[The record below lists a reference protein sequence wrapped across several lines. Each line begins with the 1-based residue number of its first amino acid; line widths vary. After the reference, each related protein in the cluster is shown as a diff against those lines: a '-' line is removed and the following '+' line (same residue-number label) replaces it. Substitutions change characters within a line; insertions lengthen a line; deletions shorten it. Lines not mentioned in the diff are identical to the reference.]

1 MIRYLLTTLFFFLTF
16 LSKAQ
21 EISDTIVNLQ
31 EKIKSTKNR
40 NEKIQ
45 SILSLAELQYDRDFA
60 MSKELL
66 VDAFGLI
73 GEKKDSVSQKQ
84 LAHAYV
90 INGVIKRREGLYP
103 EAIQSY
109 LKAKNIYD
117 NFKDRW
123 NTSDVLHNM
132 AMVYRYQKENRRA
145 IDLYKKSIAVKEL
158 LNDTH
163 GIAAGY
169 NMMGVS
175 YRQSKQQDSALIAYK
190 KAKELFTSINSVDD
204 VQRVNNN
211 LVNLYMDMKAYDKAL
226 TIIQYNLNYAKKQNK
241 QSSLC
246 TTYRNASSVYK
257 KTKEYKKS
265 LVYIDSSI
273 AIAKK
278 EKFRQLLSKGYLRKS
293 FLNSKL
299 GDYKAAY
306 ENYRIFNRYSDSI
319 FNIENI
325 KKIQALELNNEF
337 NQEKKEIELKTEVAT
352 AKKKLYQILLLITI
366 VGAIVIGILFYLNTK
381 SRSRALQEKLAKER
395 AQKELLD
402 QKIKVSEE
410 NTKRL
415 IADNTMRLEF
425 KEELIE
431 RIRKEI
437 VPEATGK
444 LKTAI
449 NSMMSELQLQ
459 VATEGKL
466 SEVQSKINEVN
477 KGFDAK
483 LRELYPTLTK
493 SEREICTL
501 LRLNLSI
508 KEIMTVR
515 NASLDSVKSTRYRIR
530 KKMKLTPKEELE
542 RFIQSI

>member
-1 MIRYLLTTLFFFLTF
+1 
-16 LSKAQ
+16 
-21 EISDTIVNLQ
+21 
-31 EKIKSTKNR
+31 
-40 NEKIQ
+40 
-45 SILSLAELQYDRDFA
+45 
-60 MSKELL
+60 
-66 VDAFGLI
+66 
-73 GEKKDSVSQKQ
+73 
-84 LAHAYV
+84 
-90 INGVIKRREGLYP
+90 
-103 EAIQSY
+103 
-109 LKAKNIYD
+109 
-117 NFKDRW
+117 
-123 NTSDVLHNM
+123 
-132 AMVYRYQKENRRA
+132 
-145 IDLYKKSIAVKEL
+145 
-158 LNDTH
+158 
-163 GIAAGY
+163 
-169 NMMGVS
+169 
-175 YRQSKQQDSALIAYK
+175 
-190 KAKELFTSINSVDD
+190 
-204 VQRVNNN
+204 
-211 LVNLYMDMKAYDKAL
+211 MKAYDKAL
-226 TIIQYNLNYAKKQNK
+226 AIIEYNLNYAKKNNK

-265 LVYIDSSI
+265 LAYIDSSI
-273 AIAKK
+273 TIAEK

-293 FLNSKL
+293 YLNAQL

-306 ENYRIFNRYSDSI
+306 ENYRIFNRHSDSI
-319 FNIENI
+319 YNIENI

-337 NQEKKEIELKTEVAT
+337 KQEKKEIELKTEAAT
-352 AKKKLYQILLLITI
+352 AKKKFYQILFLITI
-366 VGAIVIGILFYLNTK
+366 VGGIAIGILFYLNNK
-381 SRSRALQEKLAKER
+381 SRSKVLQEKLAKER

-402 QKIKVSEE
+402 QKIKASEE
-410 NTKRL
+410 ETKRL

-459 VATEGKL
+459 VTTEGKL
-466 SEVQSKINEVN
+466 SEVQTKINEVN

-493 SEREICTL
+493 SEREICAL

-530 KKMKLTPKEELE
+530 KKMKLAPKEELE